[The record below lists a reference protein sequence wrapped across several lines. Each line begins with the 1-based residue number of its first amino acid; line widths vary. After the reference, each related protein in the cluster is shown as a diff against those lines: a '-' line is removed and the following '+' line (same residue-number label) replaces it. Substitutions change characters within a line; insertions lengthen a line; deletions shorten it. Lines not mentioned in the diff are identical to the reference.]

1 MSGSPEL
8 MAQML
13 DKIIVNTVDF
23 AYPDTS
29 IDIALDAKGQ
39 LSISNVGPV
48 IAEEMQDEL
57 FNSMVSIRGEESGD
71 KEPHLGLG
79 LYLAKLIADFHQLN
93 VQIHNTEQGV

>member
-13 DKIIVNTVDF
+13 DKIIANTEDF
-23 AYPDTS
+23 VYPETS

-48 IAEEMQDEL
+48 IAEHMQDEL
-57 FNSMVSIRGEESGD
+57 FN
-71 KEPHLGLG
+71 
-79 LYLAKLIADFHQLN
+79 LIEALN
-93 VQIHNTEQGV
+93 FI